1 MTTYIIRSK
10 RPYPSTS
17 MDTLDMMPTVKLPAK
32 DATNTIK
39 GTLEPN
45 YQNPNS
51 SIFENPIAWIVIGG
65 IVLYIFVKK

>member
-17 MDTLDMMPTVKLPAK
+17 MDTIDMMPTVKLPPK
-32 DATNTIK
+32 DDTNTIK

-45 YQNPNS
+45 YINPNS
-51 SIFENPIAWIVIGG
+51 SIFDNLLYWIIIGG

>member
-1 MTTYIIRSK
+1 
-10 RPYPSTS
+10 
-17 MDTLDMMPTVKLPAK
+17 MMPTVKLPAK

-51 SIFENPIAWIVIGG
+51 SIFENPLYWIVIGG